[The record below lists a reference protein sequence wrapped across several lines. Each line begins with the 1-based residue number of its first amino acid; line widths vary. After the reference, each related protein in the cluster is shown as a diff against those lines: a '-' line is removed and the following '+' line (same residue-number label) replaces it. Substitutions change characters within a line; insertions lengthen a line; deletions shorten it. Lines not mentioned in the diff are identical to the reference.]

1 MFFLAI
7 NPKKSLIIASFLVW
21 LMVGCTYEKTTQCQE
36 IIAIANGASHQAKKV
51 TYNSQEKVVKMKD
64 WLQAA
69 DIMTIA
75 AKQIEALPI
84 KDPELINYQGN
95 LASIFRI
102 YSQATYDAVQ
112 AREKKNL
119 SALKM
124 AHHSAQEAGKL
135 NQALVA
141 KINNYCTVE

>member
-1 MFFLAI
+1 MFFAAI
-7 NPKKSLIIASFLVW
+7 KPQKSLLIASFLVW
-21 LMVGCTYEKTTQCQE
+21 LTAGCTYQKTTQCQE
-36 IIAIANGASHQAKKV
+36 IIAIANEASHQAKQI
-51 TYNSQEKVVKMKD
+51 TYNSKEKVVAMKN

-69 DIMTIA
+69 NIMTMA

-84 KDPELINYQGN
+84 KDPQLINYQGN

-124 AHHSAQEAGKL
+124 AHDSAQEAGKL
-135 NQALVA
+135 NQVLVT
-141 KINNYCTVE
+141 KINDYCTVK